1 MLLLLLLVA
10 TFVGVPLALNAVA
23 YATTRAARR
32 ADCEAEAA
40 SRAASVRAFVHESIA
55 SVCCLAAWPF
65 APLLARTP
73 ALGAERRGT
82 VMLIAAG
89 AADRASLWLLARRLR
104 RHGWHTRFPMPHRW
118 PEQSEAAQAAID
130 ACVRRAHAAAP
141 AEPLIL
147 IAHAAGGLAARDYL
161 RSHPDAPVGMLVT
174 LGTAHQ
180 ETLAPPF
187 RIRALHGPDG
197 GAVRELAANDPV
209 PDRFDVVAISAD
221 LDAWVV
227 PPEAAYYPRAF
238 NVSVAMLGHFGLL
251 VSRKVFDLVL
261 ENIEAAP
268 LVQAPRPASTASST
282 RATSSSSL

>member
-40 SRAASVRAFVHESIA
+40 SHAASVRAFVHESIA

-65 APLLARTP
+65 APLLARSP
-73 ALGAERRGT
+73 ALGTEQRGT
-82 VMLIAAG
+82 VILIAAG

-104 RHGWHTRFPMPHRW
+104 RHGWRTLFPMPQRW
-118 PEQSEAAQAAID
+118 PERRDAARAAID
-130 ACVRRAHAAAP
+130 AGVRRANAATP
-141 AEPLIL
+141 AQALVL
-147 IAHAAGGLAARDYL
+147 VAHAAGGLAARDYL
-161 RSHPDAPVGMLVT
+161 RSNPDAPVGMLVT
-174 LGTAHQ
+174 LGTPHQ

-187 RIRALHGPDG
+187 RVRALHGPDSD
-197 GAVRELAANDPV
+197 AIRELAVNDPV

-221 LDAWVV
+221 FDAWVV
-227 PPEAAYYPRAF
+227 PPGAAYYPRAF
-238 NVSVAMLGHFGLL
+238 NVSVAMIGHFGLL
-251 VSRKVFDLVL
+251 MSRKVFDLIL

-268 LVQAPRPASTASST
+268 LPHAVRPASTASST